1 MLKKFRIALVLL
13 LCLMVPAVSSA
24 ETEAY
29 TIRVSDV
36 GLSMGGYSMGELTGA
51 ALEAQF
57 ASIGEE
63 LATRF
68 LLKAGEETALEAN
81 VNIGRQVNLFLQG
94 MTNAYTVSMEDAGL
108 PKMEEMLTG
117 QEVTAMM
124 QFFDLIDGLDAE
136 QYITDETTEEY
147 EGVSYERTD
156 FKIDNAVV
164 DDVLSQMFAILDDSG
179 AIGDSLRSL
188 MDLSADA
195 SIAEMYAES
204 GLSMAIEGAYWY
216 AAENDFTYDV
226 YFTLTQKDDPDTYVD
241 IEFYFD
247 TKVVDDA
254 QTATVTLSLQPDGE
268 TQMEAICTF
277 QDALSAE
284 KDPYMYGDFVLNDY
298 SDGED
303 GTEITSMSFTYVPDE
318 DGYNTVYYSL
328 SSMLEEILS
337 LSAQWKCGETIE
349 ISVKL
354 DVNEDG
360 SVNSFEF
367 SAQSAFGEKETL
379 DATLKM
385 VFDGT
390 EIGTFALNYAGT
402 RDDNGAI
409 AGTAK
414 LSMLSEGEE
423 QIGLSMK
430 LECGVATMDE
440 EAFAIDAN
448 SIALTDMT
456 DAERDQALKEAN
468 RTLADALTILETN
481 VPAFQVFSMILDG
494 ASMS

>member
-1 MLKKFRIALVLL
+1 
-13 LCLMVPAVSSA
+13 
-24 ETEAY
+24 
-29 TIRVSDV
+29 
-36 GLSMGGYSMGELTGA
+36 
-51 ALEAQF
+51 
-57 ASIGEE
+57 
-63 LATRF
+63 
-68 LLKAGEETALEAN
+68 
-81 VNIGRQVNLFLQG
+81 
-94 MTNAYTVSMEDAGL
+94 
-108 PKMEEMLTG
+108 
-117 QEVTAMM
+117 
-124 QFFDLIDGLDAE
+124 
-136 QYITDETTEEY
+136 
-147 EGVSYERTD
+147 
-156 FKIDNAVV
+156 
-164 DDVLSQMFAILDDSG
+164 
-179 AIGDSLRSL
+179 
-188 MDLSADA
+188 
-195 SIAEMYAES
+195 
-204 GLSMAIEGAYWY
+204 
-216 AAENDFTYDV
+216 

-247 TKVVDDA
+247 TKAVDDA

-284 KDPYMYGDFVLNDY
+284 QDPYMYGDFILNDY

-337 LSAQWKCGETIE
+337 LSAQWKCGETNE
-349 ISVKL
+349 IYVRL
-354 DVNEDG
+354 DMNEDG

-367 SAQSAFGEKETL
+367 SAQSTFGEKETL
-379 DATLKM
+379 DATLD
-385 VFDGT
+385 VIFDGT

-414 LSMLSEGEE
+414 LSVLSEGEE